1 MQSPIPG
8 ADAPEGALDAPSP
21 PPGVTPAAPAVVAV
35 VVARD
40 PGPWFEEAIAAIAE
54 QDYPSLEILVIDAN
68 SPEPV
73 KPRVATVAPGAYVRR
88 LDEDPGFGA
97 AANEVIEV
105 VDGAAFY
112 LLCHDDVAP
121 APDAVR
127 ILVEEAF
134 RSNAAVVGPKLVDW
148 DDPQRLLQVGQG
160 MDHAGYGVPLV
171 ERGELDQS
179 QHDAVRDVFT
189 VPGPCTLVR
198 ADLFSEIGG
207 FDEGISDFLDDVSL
221 CWRAQV
227 AGARVI
233 VAPDARVRNR
243 DELATRVGYDQRRR
257 LQARHRLRIVLSCYG
272 PLGVARAVVQTAV
285 LNVAEI
291 LYALVAGRTKRV
303 GDVFSSWTW
312 NLQRLGPLREA
323 RKQVRGFRRVSDAEV
338 RRNMH
343 RGSARLS
350 QLLRGQIGRGEDR
363 LTGLAR
369 SGREAAGR
377 MQSGNLR
384 VAATVWAAVLFVL
397 VIGSRHL
404 ITRGV
409 PEVGQLVSFGE
420 SPVALLRA
428 WASGWRIAGL
438 GSPSPAP
445 TGLGLIGTLGFPMLG
460 AMGLLRTL
468 LVLGMLPLGAFGAYR
483 LPLPTGSRWAQ
494 LACLLVYVA
503 VPLPYNALASGRWDA
518 IVLYA
523 AAPLL
528 LGMLARASR
537 VVPFGSDGGDAGPG
551 VRDTPWPVRVLAI
564 GFVTALAA
572 TIAPV
577 AVVLLLL
584 MGFGLALGGVI
595 AINPRGGLRLLVT
608 SVAGALVAVLL
619 HLPWT
624 LDFLLPGSTL
634 EAFTGGS
641 TGQRESDLAALLRFE
656 TGPLGGAPFGWSF
669 LVAAALPLLIARGE
683 RHTWAVRG
691 WTVAIASFGLSW
703 LAQRG
708 TLEVALPPV
717 DVLLVPAAAGLAL
730 ATAMGVVAFEVDL
743 PGYRFGWR
751 QVASGL
757 AAAAVVVCVVP
768 VLGASSDG
776 RWSMP
781 SGDHSRALGFVDDEN
796 DGEPFR
802 VLWIG
807 DPAALPLDGWPLD
820 DGVDYATTDH
830 GSPTLENLWVGSDD
844 GRTGIIRDALDLAR
858 TGQTARLGRLL
869 APMGVRYVVVTE
881 QLAPAPFTDEP
892 IPVPAALT
900 ATLAGQLD
908 LEPLDVPAGLTVYR
922 NQAALPV
929 RAEVPSSVEIPTGG
943 GVSSALTFDHSSA
956 TAVLPDEDGRLQW
969 SGRLEGDST
978 VLLSASSSDQW
989 ELEVDGRRIEPTKPF
1004 GWATGFELD
1013 EGGEAT
1019 LRFRTPPVRYG
1030 VVAIQAVAWLWV
1042 LRVLVRRRFEP
1053 PRPDERP
1060 SRPPAHAA
1068 SGATLRT
1075 PPTAPPLVRP
1085 STGDGPTDPPAPTE
1099 ANVDGVPSDDD
1110 GEAER

>member
-1 MQSPIPG
+1 VLSPPPG
-8 ADAPEGALDAPSP
+8 ADAPDDAPDAASP
-21 PPGVTPAAPAVVAV
+21 PPSVTPVAPAVVAV

-40 PGPWFEEAIAAIAE
+40 PGDWFEEAIAAFAA
-54 QDYPSLEILVIDAN
+54 QDYPNLNILVIDAH
-68 SPEPV
+68 SEEPV
-73 KPRVATVAPGAYVRR
+73 KPRVATVAPSAYVRR
-88 LDEDPGFGA
+88 LEEDPGFGA

-112 LLCHDDVAP
+112 LLCHDDIAP
-121 APDAVR
+121 DPDAVR
-127 ILVEEAF
+127 LLVEEAF

-148 DDPQRLLQVGQG
+148 DDPRRLLQVGQG

-198 ADLFSEIGG
+198 ADLFAEIGG
-207 FDEGISDFLDDVSL
+207 FDEGIDDFLDDVSL

-243 DELATRVGYDQRRR
+243 DELARRVGYDERRR

-272 PLGVARAVVQTAV
+272 PIGVARAVVQTVV
-285 LNVAEI
+285 LNVAEV
-291 LYALVAGRTKRV
+291 LYALIAGRTRRV
-303 GDVFSSWTW
+303 GDVFHAWTW
-312 NLQRLGPLREA
+312 NLRRLSGLREA
-323 RKQVRGFRRVSDAEV
+323 RRHVRGFRRASDAEV

-363 LTGLAR
+363 ITGLAR

-384 VAATVWAAVLFVL
+384 VAATVWGAVLLVL
-397 VIGSRHL
+397 AAGSRHL
-404 ITRGV
+404 LTRGI
-409 PEVGQLVSFGE
+409 PEVGQMVSFGE
-420 SPVALLRA
+420 SPFELLRA

-445 TGLGLIGTLGFPMLG
+445 TALGVIGTLGLPLLG

-468 LVLGMLPLGAFGAYR
+468 LILGMLPLGALLAYR
-483 LPLPTGSRWAQ
+483 LPVPTGSRWAQ

-518 IVLYA
+518 VVLYA

-537 VVPFGSDGGDAGPG
+537 IVPFGDDGGRPGPG
-551 VRDTPWPVRVLAI
+551 VRETPWRLRVLAI
-564 GFVTALAA
+564 GFVTALVA

-577 AVVLLLL
+577 AVLLVVL
-584 MGFGLALGGVI
+584 MGIGLAAGGVI
-595 AINPRGGLRLLVT
+595 AMNPRGGLRLLGT
-608 SVAGALVAVLL
+608 ALLGAGLAVVL
-619 HLPWT
+619 HLPWA
-624 LDFLLPGSTL
+624 LDFVLPGSTL
-634 EAFTGGS
+634 ESFTGGS
-641 TGQRESDLAALLRFE
+641 AGSGTSDLAALLRFE

-669 LVAAALPLLIARGE
+669 LVVAALPLLIARAE

-691 WTVAIASFGLSW
+691 WTVAVASFGLAWAS
-703 LAQRG
+703 QRG
-708 TLEVALPPV
+708 TLDEALPPV

-730 ATAMGVVAFEVDL
+730 AAAMGVVAFEVDL

-751 QVASGL
+751 QIASGL
-757 AAAAVVVCVVP
+757 AGIAVVVCIVP
-768 VLGASSDG
+768 VLGASFDG

-781 SGDHSRALGFVDDEN
+781 SGDHARSLGFIDDEN
-796 DGEPFR
+796 DEQSFR

-820 DGVDYATTDH
+820 PDVDYATTDE
-830 GSPTLENLWVGSDD
+830 GTPTLENLWVGSDE
-844 GRTGIIRDALDLAR
+844 GRTGLIGDALELAR

-881 QLAPAPFTDEP
+881 QLAPAPFSDEP
-892 IPVPAALT
+892 IPVPGDLT
-900 ATLAGQLD
+900 ATLAAQLD
-908 LEPLDVPAGLTVYR
+908 LEPLDVPAGLIVYR
-922 NQAALPV
+922 NQASLPT
-929 RAEVPSSVEIPTGG
+929 RASVPSSVDVTSGG
-943 GVSSALTFDHSSA
+943 GAAGALTLDLSAA
-956 TAVLPDEDGRLQW
+956 TAVLPDEEGRLRW
-969 SGRLEGDST
+969 SGSLDGDTT

-989 ELEVDGRRIEPTKPF
+989 ELKVDGEAAHRVKPF
-1004 GWATGFELD
+1004 GWATGFEVPD
-1013 EGGEAT
+1013 GGDAT
-1019 LRFRTPPVRYG
+1019 LRFRTPLVRYA
-1030 VVAIQAVAWLWV
+1030 VIAIQAIAWLWAMR
-1042 LRVLVRRRFEP
+1042 LLVRGRFESP
-1053 PRPDERP
+1053 SRPRAFASDSDERP
-1060 SRPPAHAA
+1060 VSPHVPAHVAK
-1068 SGATLRT
+1068 
-1075 PPTAPPLVRP
+1075 
-1085 STGDGPTDPPAPTE
+1085 
-1099 ANVDGVPSDDD
+1099 
-1110 GEAER
+1110 GEEKA